1 MRVTANMSADNS
13 IYNLQQGRK
22 RIDKLQETITSGQNI
37 NTPSDNS
44 ISSRLLL
51 DIGDKIK
58 AIDQY
63 SANINKAQ
71 SWMKFNDT
79 ALTSMNDIVLAA
91 RKLVSTINAGTAL
104 PSDRQGVH
112 DQLFDL
118 KKAVVDMANT
128 QYGDQYIFGGTNN
141 TVTPFRLKAGDITTG
156 SPTIS
161 NVDITDL
168 SVGMQ
173 IYGNGIQAGSTIA
186 AVTTGPPA
194 SVTLSQN
201 AIATAT
207 AAPLNIYAGNG
218 IERQIDIAE
227 GTTQTI
233 SVSGDRLLQGGGS
246 NPNYGAIDIL
256 QTFDELIA
264 AVGDATTPSTPAA
277 IQPATKKLDAAS
289 LQLFSAINMNLS
301 RMSRVDSMAKLQEN
315 NKNTLTDIIGK
326 IQNPDMVKLGVQ
338 LNTEQNAFE
347 ASLSTT
353 AKLVKM
359 SILDYI

>member
-58 AIDQY
+58 VIDQY

-79 ALTSMNDIVLAA
+79 ALTSMNDIILSA
-91 RKLVSTINAGTAL
+91 RKLISTINAGTAL

-112 DQLFDL
+112 DQLLDL

-141 TVTPFRLKAGDITTG
+141 TVPPFKLKSGDLLAG
-156 SPTIS
+156 SPTVS
-161 NVDITDL
+161 NIDVTNL

-173 IYGNGIQAGSTIA
+173 MYGTGIPVGTTIA
-186 AVTTGPPA
+186 AVTAGPPA

-201 AIATAT
+201 ATAT
-207 AAPLNIYAGNG
+207 AVASSINVYAGNG
-218 IERQIDIAE
+218 IERQIEIAA

-256 QTFDELIA
+256 QTFDDLMT

-277 IQPATKKLDAAS
+277 ITPATKKLDDAS
-289 LQLFSAINMNLS
+289 RQLFSAINMNLS
-301 RMSRVDSMAKLQEN
+301 RMTRVDSMAKLQEN

-353 AKLVKM
+353 AKLVQL
-359 SILDYI
+359 SILDFM